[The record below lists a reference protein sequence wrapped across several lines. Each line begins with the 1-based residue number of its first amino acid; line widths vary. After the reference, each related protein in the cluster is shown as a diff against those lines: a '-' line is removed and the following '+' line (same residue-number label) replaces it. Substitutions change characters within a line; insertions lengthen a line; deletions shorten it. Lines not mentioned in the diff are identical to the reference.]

1 MNETPALSCGQRPPP
16 MPRRSRAVNL
26 VWLAYSVFFFVEP
39 AQRATLSAWGL
50 TGLMYACFLA
60 LYLGLVYANGLTLR
74 TTLAALLAIL
84 GIAYYPFNAGSGVV
98 FIYVAAFIP
107 VVTESVALCLAL
119 IAAAAATAAL
129 EGWVLGYSPWTW
141 GIFAFFAL
149 PSGASNLFWIV
160 RARND
165 ARLNMAQEQIEHL
178 AQVAERE
185 RIARDLH
192 DVLGHTLSLIV
203 LKSELAGKLLPGDP
217 GRAQRE
223 IAEVEQTARR
233 ALAEVRE
240 TIRGYRSEGL
250 AAELD
255 RARETLALAG
265 VTLEHQAPL
274 PRLAP
279 LIESALSLVLRECV
293 TNIVRHARAA
303 RCRLTIAAD
312 PERTFFE
319 ITDDGRGG
327 IEHEG
332 NGLRGMRERL
342 ATLGGRLA
350 IDSDRGT
357 CLRVE
362 IPASAA
368 LPQES
373 GA

>member
-1 MNETPALSCGQRPPP
+1 MNETPALSCGQRTRP
-16 MPRRSRAVNL
+16 MPRRSRTIHL
-26 VWLAYSVFFFVEP
+26 VWLPYSVFFFIEP
-39 AQRATLSAWGL
+39 AQRLTLSAWGV

-60 LYLGLVYANGLTLR
+60 LYLGLVYANGLRLR
-74 TTLAALLAIL
+74 TALAVLLAIL
-84 GIAYYPFNAGSGVV
+84 GIAYYPFNAGAGVV

-107 VVTESVALCLAL
+107 VVTESMALCLAL

-129 EGWVLGYSPWTW
+129 EGWVLGYSAWTW

-165 ARLNMAQEQIEHL
+165 ARLNMAQEQIEQL

-203 LKSELAGKLLPGDP
+203 LKSELAGRLLPTNPEGA
-217 GRAQRE
+217 RRE
-223 IAEVEQTARR
+223 IGEVERTARQ
-233 ALAEVRE
+233 ALGEVRE

-250 AAELD
+250 AAELA
-255 RARETLALAG
+255 RARETLSLAG
-265 VTLEHQAPL
+265 VSLECAEPL
-274 PRLAP
+274 PRVDPVAESVLA
-279 LIESALSLVLRECV
+279 LVLRESV
-293 TNIVRHARAA
+293 TNIVRHARAKC
-303 RCRLTIAAD
+303 CRLSLSVEPGGTALHI
-312 PERTFFE
+312 E
-319 ITDDGRGG
+319 DDGRGG

-350 IDSDRGT
+350 IDSRGGT
-357 CLRVE
+357 RLTVE
-362 IPASAA
+362 IPPQVGAA
-368 LPQES
+368 QAQP
-373 GA
+373 A